1 MSLLSDLNNKI
12 KALSTRVGTEVKSL
26 WSGVNTAQSTA
37 TAAQTTANTANSTAN
52 TAKSTADTANSTA
65 NTALSTANAKVSKA
79 GDMMTGNLVVAK
91 GFPQAR
97 LIDTR
102 LSKGTLP
109 ETTMYMESFLED
121 SSGLA
126 VNDYTSTEHP
136 STMNIGIFGSSVS
149 ATGIVQTYLRAYKY
163 EADST
168 ASHTIGV
175 EYDTAN
181 STGYAF
187 TTATKFRFG
196 NGTQFWI
203 A

>member
-1 MSLLSDLNNKI
+1 MSLLSDLNNRI
-12 KALSTRVGTEVKSL
+12 KALSTRIGTEVKNL
-26 WSGVNTAQSTA
+26 WGGVST
-37 TAAQTTANTANSTAN
+37 AQTTANTANSTAN